1 MIDFFT
7 TFFIVCIAL
16 ILWWIVEDR
25 RSTAN
30 LPPGPPRLPI
40 IGSLLS
46 ITFKSELPSITLAN
60 LSKIYGDVVHVKMG
74 MSSKVVFSTY
84 EAAKE
89 ILDHDKAN
97 ETDLVGI
104 IGDRNMHQN
113 MGIVWASEEVWRTL
127 RRFTIRTLRDFG
139 FGKAASMDVVINEEL
154 VKFLRHFNRTL
165 NSNNDNK
172 MLVTKELFA
181 MSALNVLWRLVTGK
195 SYELGNERLKEL
207 LRLSN
212 EFVNASTYCGDISTI
227 FPTLRDWLP
236 DYFTGRKRIEKCIQ
250 KLRDFARI
258 PKRLLMYSLQKEE
271 NQKSNLNDEQLIYTL
286 LDLFQGGADTS
297 SNTLTFALLY
307 LTLYPDIQN
316 KVHEELDAVISKD
329 AVITVEMKSKLPYC
343 SATLL
348 ETLRYSSVIPF
359 APNRVAVDDF
369 QFRNYTIKKGTTIM
383 VNLHGLN
390 VDEQI
395 WGDPLVFRPERFLTQ
410 EGEIDKGMAELVM
423 ALEEGDVGVL
433 HKILEKPQFSC
444 ISHPSS
450 DTLNWKRRLMEMR
463 NWLLPQSQLLAWDTQ
478 QNRLKQRLPEK
489 SEFIM

>member
-46 ITFKSELPSITLAN
+46 VTFKSELPAIALAN

-89 ILDHDKAN
+89 ILDHDNAN

-113 MGIVWASEEVWRTL
+113 MGEHQSHLILKINLDYICYCFAKNRNRWASEEVWRTL
-127 RRFTIRTLRDFG
+127 RRFTIRNLRDFG

-154 VKFLRHFNRTL
+154 DAINEHRESETYATDPQTFIDVFLA
-165 NSNNDNK
+165 K
-172 MLVTKELFA
+172 
-181 MSALNVLWRLVTGK
+181 
-195 SYELGNERLKEL
+195 
-207 LRLSN
+207 
-212 EFVNASTYCGDISTI
+212 I
-227 FPTLRDWLP
+227 
-236 DYFTGRKRIEKCIQ
+236 
-250 KLRDFARI
+250 
-258 PKRLLMYSLQKEE
+258 EE
-271 NQKSNLNDEQLIYTL
+271 NQNHPIFNDEQLIYTL
-286 LDLFQGGADTS
+286 LDLFQAGADTS

-316 KVHEELDAVISKD
+316 KVHEELDAAISKD
-329 AVITVEMKSKLPYC
+329 TVITVEMKSKN
-343 SATLL
+343 
-348 ETLRYSSVIPF
+348 I
-359 APNRVAVDDF
+359 
-369 QFRNYTIKKGTTIM
+369 
-383 VNLHGLN
+383 HGQPSRLN

-395 WGDPLVFRPERFLTQ
+395 WGDPLVFRPERFLT
-410 EGEIDKGMAELVM
+410 EDGEIDKGMAELVM
-423 ALEEGDVGVL
+423 AFGGGRRRCPAQNFGEATIFMYFTSVFR
-433 HKILEKPQFSC
+433 HFKLEKVV
-444 ISHPSS
+444 
-450 DTLNWKRRLMEMR
+450 DGD
-463 NWLLPQSQLLAWDTQ
+463 WLLPQSQLWAWDTQ

-489 SEFIM
+489 V